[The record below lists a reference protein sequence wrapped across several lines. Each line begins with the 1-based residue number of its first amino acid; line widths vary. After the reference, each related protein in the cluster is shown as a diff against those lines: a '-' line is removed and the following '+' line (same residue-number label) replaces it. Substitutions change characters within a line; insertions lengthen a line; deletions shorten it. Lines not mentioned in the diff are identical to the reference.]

1 VRGAREEDASA
12 AYEVPVAE
20 GCTERSKVRIGDVAC
35 PWPLGQDTSEFPE
48 PAIGGDTFDFKDLAP
63 VLVKRQFDTLR
74 RMGRGSGEA
83 VYRVCDAG

>member
-1 VRGAREEDASA
+1 MRGAREEDASP

-20 GCTERSKVRIGDVAC
+20 SCTERSKVRIVDVAC
-35 PWPLGQDTSEFPE
+35 PWPLGQDMSEFPE
-48 PAIGGDTFDFKDLAP
+48 PAVGGDTFDFKDLAF

-83 VYRVCDAG
+83 VYGVCDAS